1 VALDGYDG
9 WKCEMARV
17 TQVRL
22 VDDLD
27 GGVADGSVAFALDG
41 KSFEIDLS
49 AKRAAELR
57 GILAPYVGVARRT
70 GGGTTVRRQRGAAA
84 SSPRREDTSAI
95 REWAAAH
102 GHQVSARGRISA
114 AVIQAYESRENT
126 TAAHVTV
133 DAVEADVK
141 PRRRSRKK
149 VADPL
154 EA

>member
-1 VALDGYDG
+1 
-9 WKCEMARV
+9 MASV

-27 GGVADGSVAFALDG
+27 GGEADESVAFSLNG
-41 KSFEIDLS
+41 KNFEIDLS

-57 GILAPYVGVARRT
+57 DILAPYVGAARRA
-70 GGGTTVRRQRGAAA
+70 GGSTTVRGQRGIAAPSA
-84 SSPRREDTSAI
+84 RREDTSAI

-114 AVIQAYESRENT
+114 AVIQAYENREST
-126 TAAHVTV
+126 TAVLPTV
-133 DAVEADVK
+133 DAVAVAVVVAAEADAK

-149 VADPL
+149 VADPF
-154 EA
+154 EAEAAS

>member
-1 VALDGYDG
+1 MALDGYHG

-27 GGVADGSVAFALDG
+27 GGVADSSVTFGLDG

-57 GILAPYVGVARRT
+57 SIMAPYVGAARPA
-70 GGGTTVRRQRGAAA
+70 GGTTVRRQRGIAP
-84 SSPRREDTSAI
+84 SSPRRGDTSAI

-114 AVIQAYESRENT
+114 AVLKAYESRESA
-126 TAAHVTV
+126 TAAPATV
-133 DAVEADVK
+133 DAVKADAK
-141 PRRRSRKK
+141 PKRRSRKK
-149 VADPL
+149 VADPFG
-154 EA
+154 A

>member
-1 VALDGYDG
+1 
-9 WKCEMARV
+9 MASV

-27 GGVADGSVAFALDG
+27 GGEADESVAFSLNG
-41 KSFEIDLS
+41 KNFEIDLS

-57 GILAPYVGVARRT
+57 DILAPYVGAARRA
-70 GGGTTVRRQRGAAA
+70 GGGTMVRRQRGAAA
-84 SSPRREDTSAI
+84 SSARREDTSAI

-114 AVIQAYESRENT
+114 AVIEAYENREST
-126 TAAHVTV
+126 TAALPTV
-133 DAVEADVK
+133 DAVAVAVEAEADAK

-149 VADPL
+149 VADPF
-154 EA
+154 EAEAAS

>member
-1 VALDGYDG
+1 
-9 WKCEMARV
+9 MARV
-17 TQVRL
+17 TQVQL

-57 GILAPYVGVARRT
+57 SILAPYVGAARRA
-70 GGGTTVRRQRGAAA
+70 GGGTTVRRQRGTAA
-84 SSPRREDTSAI
+84 SSPRRGDTSAI

-114 AVIQAYESRENT
+114 AVIQAYEGREST
-126 TAAHVTV
+126 TAKPATA
-133 DAVEADVK
+133 DAVEAAK

-149 VADPL
+149 VADPF

>member
-1 VALDGYDG
+1 
-9 WKCEMARV
+9 MASV
-17 TQVRL
+17 TRVRL

-27 GGVADGSVAFALDG
+27 GGEADESVSFTLDG

-57 GILAPYVGVARRT
+57 DILAPYVGAARRA
-70 GGGTTVRRQRGAAA
+70 GGGTMVRRQRGAAA
-84 SSPRREDTSAI
+84 SSARREDTSAI

-114 AVIQAYESRENT
+114 AVIQAYENREST
-126 TAAHVTV
+126 TAVLPTV
-133 DAVEADVK
+133 DAVAVAVVVAAEADAK

-149 VADPL
+149 VGDPF
-154 EA
+154 EAEAAS

>member
-1 VALDGYDG
+1 
-9 WKCEMARV
+9 MARV

-27 GGVADGSVAFALDG
+27 GGVADASVAFALDG

-57 GILAPYVGVARRT
+57 NILASYVGAARRA
-70 GGGTTVRRQRGAAA
+70 GGTTVRRQRSTAA
-84 SSPRREDTSAI
+84 SSPRRGDTSAI

-126 TAAHVTV
+126 AAAPATV
-133 DAVEADVK
+133 DAVEADAK
-141 PRRRSRKK
+141 PKRRSRKK
-149 VADPL
+149 VADPF

>member
-1 VALDGYDG
+1 
-9 WKCEMARV
+9 MARV
-17 TQVRL
+17 TEVRL

-57 GILAPYVGVARRT
+57 SILAPYVGAARRA
-70 GGGTTVRRQRGAAA
+70 GGGTTVRRQRGTAAV
-84 SSPRREDTSAI
+84 SSRRGDTSAI

-114 AVIQAYESRENT
+114 AVIQAYESREK
-126 TAAHVTV
+126 TAAAPVTV

-149 VADPL
+149 VADPF

>member
-1 VALDGYDG
+1 
-9 WKCEMARV
+9 MASV
-17 TQVRL
+17 TRVRL

-27 GGVADGSVAFALDG
+27 GGEADESVSFTLDG

-57 GILAPYVGVARRT
+57 GILAPFAGAARRA
-70 GGGTTVRRQRGAAA
+70 GGSTIRRQRGTGA
-84 SSPRREDTSAI
+84 SSPRRDDTAAI

-126 TAAHVTV
+126 AAATATAH
-133 DAVEADVK
+133 AVEAAPK
-141 PRRRSRKK
+141 PKRRSRKK
-149 VADPL
+149 VADPF

>member
-1 VALDGYDG
+1 
-9 WKCEMARV
+9 MASV

-27 GGVADGSVAFALDG
+27 GGEADESVVFSLNG
-41 KSFEIDLS
+41 KNFEIDLS

-57 GILAPYVGVARRT
+57 DILAPYVGAARRA
-70 GGGTTVRRQRGAAA
+70 GGSTMVRRQRGIAA
-84 SSPRREDTSAI
+84 SSARREDTSAI

-114 AVIQAYESRENT
+114 AVIQAYENREST
-126 TAAHVTV
+126 TAALPTV
-133 DAVEADVK
+133 DAVAAEADAK

-149 VADPL
+149 VADPF
-154 EA
+154 EAEAAS